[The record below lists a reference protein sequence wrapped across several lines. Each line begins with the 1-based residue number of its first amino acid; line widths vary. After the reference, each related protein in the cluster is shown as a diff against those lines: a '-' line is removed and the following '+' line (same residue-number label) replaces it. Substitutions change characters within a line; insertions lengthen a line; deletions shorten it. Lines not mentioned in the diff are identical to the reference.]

1 MPALL
6 LLLGLGVLFAM
17 SRPAAAPRP
26 TPGGKTLPPG
36 ENVTIPWS
44 KVPRAPSRGLQ
55 PGEQYLVKYMAQAL
69 QLAAFP
75 STKAPVTLCSYVP
88 FATLESLDPD
98 SGASQYQWLRAKY
111 ETPAE
116 QAYPRFPTGRRV
128 YVRLLKL
135 FFDPATQKELPS
147 EILYQSDQKLPV
159 PTLDLHGPADIL
171 SSDDGALC
179 G

>member
-88 FATLESLDPD
+88 FATLESLDQGQAD
-98 SGASQYQWLRAKY
+98 LQRLQAKY
-111 ETPAE
+111 ETPVE
-116 QAYPRFPTGRRV
+116 QTYPHLPAGRRV